1 MTPEYVRGMI
11 AAGFPSITADELVE
25 ARAVGI
31 TGPYIQAMR
40 AAGVRGD
47 LDDFVQMYVVGIQPS
62 FVARAR
68 RAGVNVSDVDELVQ
82 LQALAGTPSPPTP
95 PRPPKPRRS
104 DPDDG

>member
-1 MTPEYVRGMI
+1 
-11 AAGFPSITADELVE
+11 
-25 ARAVGI
+25 
-31 TGPYIQAMR
+31 MR

-47 LDDFVQMYVVGIQPS
+47 LDDFAQMYVVGIQPS

-82 LQALAGTPSPPTP
+82 LQALAGTSSPPIFAATP
-95 PRPPKPRRS
+95 QPRRS

>member
-1 MTPEYVRGMI
+1 MI

-47 LDDFVQMYVVGIQPS
+47 LDDFVQMHVVGIQPS

-82 LQALAGTPSPPTP
+82 LQALGGHACTPHSAAAPQAA
-95 PRPPKPRRS
+95 
-104 DPDDG
+104 